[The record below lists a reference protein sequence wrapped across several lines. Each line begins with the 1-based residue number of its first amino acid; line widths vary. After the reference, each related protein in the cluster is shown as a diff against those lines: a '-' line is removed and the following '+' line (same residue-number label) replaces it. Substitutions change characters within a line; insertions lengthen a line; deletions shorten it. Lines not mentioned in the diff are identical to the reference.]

1 MTTGAPAPGAAKT
14 LARTALTLLLAALG
28 GGLFQLAGLPAALL
42 MGAMVAVS
50 AGALAGAP
58 LHLPGPL
65 SAAAFILLGLTMG
78 TGVTPDTLRQ
88 MATWPLSMVLLAASM
103 VGCIALCSRWLERVH
118 GWDRATAR
126 YAAIPGALGQ
136 VLVLAAE
143 SRADLLRVALA
154 QSLRLFTLVAV
165 MPWVLELLAPAP
177 AAPAPAAAAGAAA
190 GGDLAELLLVGAAS
204 TATALAFQRLRAPGG
219 VMMGAMLAS
228 AVLYGSGVADHRLPG
243 WLLTA
248 SFVVTGAVI
257 GVRFRGV
264 SPRALLGALRPS
276 LESVGLA
283 LLFTGAVSAL
293 GSALL
298 GLPFG
303 QLWLAYAPGG
313 VEAMTIVAF
322 ALGLDVA
329 FVATHH
335 VVRFAGLGL
344 LTPWWQPAA
353 KADGEPGTSG

>member
-1 MTTGAPAPGAAKT
+1 MTAG
-14 LARTALTLLLAALG
+14 RTALTLALAVLG
-28 GGLFQLAGLPAALL
+28 GGLFQAAGLPAALL
-42 MGAMVAVS
+42 TGAMVAV
-50 AGALAGAP
+50 AGAALAGLP
-58 LHLPGPL
+58 LHLPNPL
-65 SAAAFILLGLTMG
+65 STAAFIMLGLTMG
-78 TGVTPDTLRQ
+78 TGVTPDTLHR

-103 VGCIALCSRWLERVH
+103 VGCLVLCSLWLERVH

-126 YAAIPGALGQ
+126 FAAIPGALGP

-143 SRADLLRVALA
+143 SRADLMRVALA

-165 MPWVLELLAPAP
+165 MPRVLEALA
-177 AAPAPAAAAGAAA
+177 AAPAGGVPAVADAGSEP
-190 GGDLAELLLVGAAS
+190 LELVLVGAAC
-204 TATALAFQRLRAPGG
+204 TATAAVFHRLRAPGG

-228 AVLYGSGVADHRLPG
+228 AVLYGSGIASHRLPD
-243 WLLTA
+243 WLLTV

-264 SPRALLGALRPS
+264 TPRALLGALRPS

-283 LLFTGAVSAL
+283 LAL
-293 GSALL
+293 TAAFAAAGSALL

-353 KADGEPGTSG
+353 APPSPPPPPPPQGAGEPP